1 MVMKGGWGA
10 AVGRPG
16 AAEEFEAL
24 VYRWSQ
30 KVQWMTR
37 RPLAACAPM
46 GSGLGEGGGTCDE
59 EAAAW
64 GRITEPC
71 LGALPLPGRSRSVR
85 KRHQLEVG
93 RREVAA
99 DAEQRQAGELGDGV
113 GEAVAEVQAGR
124 VMALAVAEKGGPSH
138 EPMIL
143 PEGDHGD
150 LEARHDKHKIGGGA
164 ERSGGAAPSQHC
176 GRLDE
181 RGRTDC
187 PHRGLR
193 QSIENGACRPFGQHQ
208 GDAC

>member
-1 MVMKGGWGA
+1 MVMKGRWGA

-124 VMALAVAEKGGPSH
+124 VMALAVAEKGGPGY

-143 PEGDHGD
+143 PEGDDGD
-150 LEARHDKHKIGGGA
+150 LEAREDHHKVGGGA
-164 ERSGGAAPSQHC
+164 LFGGSSAPGHYH
-176 GRLDE
+176 GRLHE
-181 RGRTDC
+181 RRRPDSPYRSVRQGIE
-187 PHRGLR
+187 HGL
-193 QSIENGACRPFGQHQ
+193 CRPLGHDQSDQ
-208 GDAC
+208 C